1 MQAQIN
7 EDKQRAQREIRK
19 EVYIRYQR
27 AATAY
32 ADRPEFRRCAD
43 VSPERLAELPECRAM
58 AGSGDE
64 KYLALI
70 SAQDQVFTHGSQEAL
85 DVALKFDQL
94 VVPMR
99 RYLELEVLAYAECSG
114 ATGKGLTG
122 VPGMGP
128 ECAMLRR
135 QADEARL
142 KATLVNAE
150 TVAKESLGEFR
161 MVMCRELNSIPR
173 ESCKR

>member
-1 MQAQIN
+1 M
-7 EDKQRAQREIRK
+7 
-19 EVYIRYQR
+19 
-27 AATAY
+27 
-32 ADRPEFRRCAD
+32 
-43 VSPERLAELPECRAM
+43 SPERLAELPECRAM